1 MTRFFS
7 SVFGLDA
14 DYNGDILGEEQWRW
28 LEQVLIET
36 VKHSN
41 VIIFN
46 IIVSS
51 IQVFSS
57 YPLFEGW
64 THFPRAREA
73 LDIISR
79 HRPKDSYF

>member
-1 MTRFFS
+1 MHDSLFS
-7 SVFGLDA
+7 SVFSLDV

-28 LEQVLIET
+28 LEQVLNET

-41 VIIFN
+41 DIKFN

-57 YPLFEGW
+57 NPLLRDGHTFQELDRGFW
-64 THFPRAREA
+64 T
-73 LDIISR
+73 L
-79 HRPKDSYF
+79 